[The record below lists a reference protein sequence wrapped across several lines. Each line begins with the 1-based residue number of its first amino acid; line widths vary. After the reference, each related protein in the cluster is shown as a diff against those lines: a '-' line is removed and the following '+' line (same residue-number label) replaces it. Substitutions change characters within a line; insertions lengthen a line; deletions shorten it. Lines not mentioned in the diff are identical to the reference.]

1 MNLQHLEHFAKKI
14 WLLSACILMLNH
26 ANAQKPKEIPTVR
39 ILFVFDCS
47 LSMIGKW
54 ESANKMDVSKSIL
67 SQTVDS
73 LSQLPNVEI
82 ALRMYGHQYSVNPK
96 PNCEDTKLE
105 VPFSKGNATAIK
117 NKIKSAVPRGT
128 TPIAYTLEQC
138 GADFPACANCRNII
152 ILITDGVEECNGD
165 PCAVSL
171 ALQSRGITLRPFV
184 IGVGLDLNFKKTFEC
199 VGKYFDAANE
209 KSFKQAM
216 GVIVSQALNSTTIQV
231 NLLDANAK
239 PSETDANMTFYDAG
253 TGSIKYNLVHTF
265 NNAGNPDTLPID
277 PMPTYNLTVHTIPP
291 VEKQNIE
298 LIPGKHNTVAVY
310 CPQGYLN
317 LKTGIKEYKQLN
329 YIIRKNKDMATLL
342 VAQAD
347 KPEKLITGKYDME
360 ILTMPRIYVSDVEI
374 SQSKTT
380 TIQVPQPGVAN
391 ILFQGPG
398 SGSLYIEEKNKLK
411 WLYNFPDNPSRETL
425 VLQPGKYKV
434 VFRPKSAKES
444 IYTIER
450 EFIIDAGGSS
460 TTKMF

>member
-1 MNLQHLEHFAKKI
+1 
-14 WLLSACILMLNH
+14 
-26 ANAQKPKEIPTVR
+26 
-39 ILFVFDCS
+39 
-47 LSMIGKW
+47 
-54 ESANKMDVSKSIL
+54 
-67 SQTVDS
+67 
-73 LSQLPNVEI
+73 
-82 ALRMYGHQYSVNPK
+82 
-96 PNCEDTKLE
+96 
-105 VPFSKGNATAIK
+105 
-117 NKIKSAVPRGT
+117 
-128 TPIAYTLEQC
+128 
-138 GADFPACANCRNII
+138 
-152 ILITDGVEECNGD
+152 
-165 PCAVSL
+165 
-171 ALQSRGITLRPFV
+171 
-184 IGVGLDLNFKKTFEC
+184 
-199 VGKYFDAANE
+199 
-209 KSFKQAM
+209 
-216 GVIVSQALNSTTIQV
+216 
-231 NLLDANAK
+231 
-239 PSETDANMTFYDAG
+239 
-253 TGSIKYNLVHTF
+253 LVHTF

-398 SGSLYIEEKNKLK
+398 SGSLSIEEKNKLK

-450 EFIIDAGGSS
+450 EFIIDAGSSS